1 MIPIRIPF
9 QSCTWLH
16 LLRLGC
22 CFHHHPQRS
31 LILHRY
37 IQQLLYCFGSELP
50 AHHVFLAQ
58 PENKIKIWS
67 KLNRN
72 KIFKLPDK
80 KWYIWQLLYCFGFK
94 QPAYH
99 STAWKEKVSGQK
111 ISIQFKF
118 YMFIYSEMNTKI
130 WRNLQISSLKIL
142 SYFCGL
148 LRIYKLKGTMIF
160 FWNFL

>member
-1 MIPIRIPF
+1 MVNNLPIYLKQWIHS
-9 QSCTWLH
+9 QK
-16 LLRLGC
+16 LLKNA
-22 CFHHHPQRS
+22 
-31 LILHRY
+31 RY

-80 KWYIWQLLYCFGFK
+80 KLYIQQLLYCFGFK
-94 QPAYH
+94 PP
-99 STAWKEKVSGQK
+99 AWKENVSGQK

-130 WRNLQISSLKIL
+130 WPNPQISSLKIL

-148 LRIYKLKGTMIF
+148 LRKYELKGTMIF
-160 FWNFL
+160 LKFPLEKCRSNVRSVL